1 MFQDAVGKRTPR
13 PDLIQ
18 IAPANTDRG
27 NTVDWMLRE
36 LASSTET
43 LSAFLT
49 PDLARIGDPDIVA
62 RLTLQALLLF
72 ASAYFSGSETALF
85 SLSRLDLQKLRRERN
100 RHSDALHELLDHPR
114 RLIISI
120 LCGNELVNIAS
131 AANMA
136 GLLVVFYGPERAG
149 VVTVLVM
156 IPLLLLLGEVT
167 PKTIAVSAPVSVSTR
182 IVAAPMTLWVRFVT
196 PLVWAIRG
204 ASDWLTTRI
213 VGEEKAAE
221 NILHVDEF
229 RTLVETSA
237 EEGELNATERAL
249 IYNLLEAN
257 DTEIVEIMTPRT
269 RTNFIEASLDID
281 EALALFRRYRH
292 PRVPVYRGSRDNLVG
307 FLHAEDIVRVV
318 FDDTDLSTLTL
329 DHLLRPPVVV
339 PLTKKVDEMFDFFQA
354 NQARAAAV
362 LNEFGGV
369 EGFVTMKD
377 VLTFIFG
384 QISGEVR
391 GQEHYQERDEDV
403 YEVPGEMKLTDFNNL
418 TNFGIEDPRMTTI
431 AGVAFRH
438 LDRLP
443 KVGDDVTV
451 EGVRITVLEME
462 AHRIAR
468 VRVARGQVALEREG
482 EEPPAEGAVGEASPE
497 AREETEAADLPP
509 EEAAEPR
516 EEAAAPPAVAADTES
531 EPRAESIASEGAPTT
546 ADASDRPRAAAD

>member
-1 MFQDAVGKRTPR
+1 M
-13 PDLIQ
+13 
-18 IAPANTDRG
+18 
-27 NTVDWMLRE
+27 DWMLRE
-36 LASSTET
+36 FASATET

-49 PDLARIGDPDIVA
+49 PDLARIGEPDIVA
-62 RLTLQALLLF
+62 RLVLQVLLLLG
-72 ASAYFSGSETALF
+72 SAYFSGSETALF

-136 GLLVVFYGPERAG
+136 GLLVVFYGAERAG
-149 VVTVLVM
+149 IVTVLVM

-167 PKTIAVSAPVSVSTR
+167 PKTIAVSAPVAVSTR
-182 IVAAPMTLWVRFVT
+182 IVAAPMTLWVRLVT

-204 ASDWLTTRI
+204 TSERLTTAI

-269 RTNFIEASLDID
+269 RTNFIEVSLDIG
-281 EALALFRRYRH
+281 EALDLFRRYRH

-307 FLHAEDIVRVV
+307 FLHAEDIVRLV
-318 FDDTDLSTLTL
+318 FDETDPSTLAL
-329 DHLLRPPVVV
+329 DDLLRPPVVV

-354 NQARAAAV
+354 HQARAAAV

-384 QISGEVR
+384 QISGEIH
-391 GQEHYQERDEDV
+391 GQEHYEEHDEDV

-431 AGVAFRH
+431 GGVAFRH

-443 KVGDDVTV
+443 REGDDVNV
-451 EGVRITVLEME
+451 EGVRITVLEMQ

-468 VRVARGQVALEREG
+468 VRVARGREALERDD
-482 EEPPAEGAVGEASPE
+482 EESPAVDV
-497 AREETEAADLPP
+497 EEN
-509 EEAAEPR
+509 
-516 EEAAAPPAVAADTES
+516 APPAARAGDESGGAAAAETAAIDLPGTEAKPEPAPGQAPGGSDDAATAPGASRRPRDAAD
-531 EPRAESIASEGAPTT
+531 
-546 ADASDRPRAAAD
+546 

>member
-1 MFQDAVGKRTPR
+1 MSDMDGGSA
-13 PDLIQ
+13 
-18 IAPANTDRG
+18 
-27 NTVDWMLRE
+27 VDWILRE

-62 RLTLQALLLF
+62 RLALQALLLLG
-72 ASAYFSGSETALF
+72 SAYFSGSETALF

-100 RHSDALHELLDHPR
+100 RHTDALHELLDHPR

-149 VVTVLVM
+149 IVTVLVM

-167 PKTIAVSAPVSVSTR
+167 PKTIAVSSPVTVSTR
-182 IVAAPMTLWVRFVT
+182 IVAAPMTLWVRLVT

-204 ASDWLTTRI
+204 ASDRLTTAI

-249 IYNLLEAN
+249 IYNLLEAG

-269 RTNFIEASLDID
+269 RTNFIEASLDIE
-281 EALALFRRYRH
+281 EALVLFRRYRH

-307 FLHAEDIVRVV
+307 FLHAEDIVRTV
-318 FDDTDLSTLTL
+318 FDERDLSALAF
-329 DHLLRPPVVV
+329 DDLLRPPVVV
-339 PLTKKVDEMFDFFQA
+339 PLTKKVDEMFDFFTA

-384 QISGEVR
+384 QISGEVH
-391 GQEHYQERDEDV
+391 GQEHYEERDEDV

-431 AGVAFRH
+431 GGVAFRH

-443 KVGDDVTV
+443 RVGDDVNV
-451 EGVRITVLEME
+451 EGVRITVLEMQ

-468 VRVARGQVALEREG
+468 VRVARGLGALERDD
-482 EEPPAEGAVGEASPE
+482 EEPSAAGAAGE
-497 AREETEAADLPP
+497 
-509 EEAAEPR
+509 
-516 EEAAAPPAVAADTES
+516 APPAAPESADARVPPPRDETAGPPARDTETGTAPRL
-531 EPRAESIASEGAPTT
+531 EPAASEGAAT
-546 ADASDRPRAAAD
+546 APDESARPRPATD

>member
-1 MFQDAVGKRTPR
+1 
-13 PDLIQ
+13 
-18 IAPANTDRG
+18 
-27 NTVDWMLRE
+27 MLRE
-36 LASSTET
+36 LASSIET

-49 PDLARIGDPDIVA
+49 PDLARIGEPDIVA
-62 RLTLQALLLF
+62 RLALQVLLLLG
-72 ASAYFSGSETALF
+72 SAYFSGSETALF

-136 GLLVVFYGPERAG
+136 GLLVVFYGAERAG
-149 VVTVLVM
+149 IVTVLVM

-167 PKTIAVSAPVSVSTR
+167 PKTIAVSAPVTVSTR
-182 IVAAPMTLWVRFVT
+182 VVAAPMTVWVRLVT

-204 ASDWLTTRI
+204 TSERLTTAI

-249 IYNLLEAN
+249 IYNLLEAG

-281 EALALFRRYRH
+281 EALDLFRRYRH

-307 FLHAEDIVRVV
+307 FLHAEDIVRIV
-318 FDDTDLSTLTL
+318 FDEADLSTLTL
-329 DHLLRPPVVV
+329 DDLLRPPVVV

-384 QISGEVR
+384 QISGEVQ
-391 GQEHYQERDEDV
+391 GQEHYEERDEDV

-418 TNFGIEDPRMTTI
+418 SNFGIEDPRMTTI
-431 AGVAFRH
+431 GGVAFRH

-443 KVGDDVTV
+443 RVGDDVTV
-451 EGVRITVLEME
+451 EGVRITVLEMQ

-468 VRVARGQVALEREG
+468 VRVARGQVALEPEG
-482 EEPPAEGAVGEASPE
+482 AESEAEDIATGVSAQARPEAAAETQPLADRTAEPPAERAAASP
-497 AREETEAADLPP
+497 ATDAN
-509 EEAAEPR
+509 AEL
-516 EEAAAPPAVAADTES
+516 APCGEPIENGSPATGPDT
-531 EPRAESIASEGAPTT
+531 P
-546 ADASDRPRAAAD
+546 DRPRSAAD